1 MQVKSFEITG
11 IEAKRFSKPGEKLNN
26 IRIDHNSTVTQIAKV
41 SDDVAVADFRFTANY
56 VGLGYIKIEGQVS
69 VQGEVA
75 EVLGEWQRQ
84 NSMPPDFANLVHNTV
99 VPNCIPTA
107 MLIARDIRLP
117 PPVPMPRINVQQ
129 QSPPKR
135 PGDSSGVEVA

>member
-41 SDDVAVADFRFTANY
+41 ADDVVVADFRFTANY
-56 VGLGYIKIEGQVS
+56 VGLGYIKIEGQVL
-69 VQGEVA
+69 VQGEVGD
-75 EVLGEWQRQ
+75 VLGEWQRM

-117 PPVPMPRINVQQ
+117 PPVPMPRINVQPAA
-129 QSPPKR
+129 PPKR
-135 PGDSSGVEVA
+135 PGDPSGVEVA